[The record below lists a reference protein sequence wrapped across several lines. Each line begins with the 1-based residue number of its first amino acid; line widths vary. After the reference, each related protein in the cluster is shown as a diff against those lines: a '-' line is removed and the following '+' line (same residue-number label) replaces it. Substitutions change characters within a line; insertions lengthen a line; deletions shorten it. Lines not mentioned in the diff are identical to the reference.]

1 MRSDRIRTP
10 EPDTPSMIPRI
21 VSAALVLVSIA
32 TVFAYPEISGRTLGL
47 PERLNA
53 GIIGLGALAGVL
65 HMLGISPQQRH
76 LRAFAGPVVA
86 WPVMIAG
93 IASLVTS

>member
-10 EPDTPSMIPRI
+10 EPKTPSPIPRVI
-21 VSAALVLVSIA
+21 SAVLVVTSVA
-32 TVFAYPEISGRTLGL
+32 TVFAFPKITGGSLGL

-53 GIIGLGALAGVL
+53 GIIGLGALAGIL
-65 HMLGISPQQRH
+65 HILGIVPQQRH

-86 WPVMIAG
+86 WPVMAAG

>member
-1 MRSDRIRTP
+1 MRSERIRMP

-21 VSAALVLVSIA
+21 VTAVLALVSIA

-47 PERLNA
+47 PEHLNA
-53 GIIGLGALAGVL
+53 GIIGLGTLAGVL

-93 IASLVTS
+93 IASLVTA

>member
-53 GIIGLGALAGVL
+53 GNLAPATASAR
-65 HMLGISPQQRH
+65 IR
-76 LRAFAGPVVA
+76 RAGGGMAGDDRGHRLPGHRLTA
-86 WPVMIAG
+86 PA
-93 IASLVTS
+93 